1 MKTKPI
7 LFSTEMVQAI
17 LEGRKTFKFLVMKI
31 THYFLHISYT
41 TKAKNRLY
49 EEFEHYL
56 KALNGKIIPAFE
68 LEKLKAKIE
77 AKVKQLNTT
86 FYRCNPIKIYFTNF
100 DLDRSIH
107 VHGTHV
113 TFSII
118 PASESN
124 VELLKD

>member
-1 MKTKPI
+1 
-7 LFSTEMVQAI
+7 
-17 LEGRKTFKFLVMKI
+17 MKI

-49 EEFEHYL
+49 EEFECYL
-56 KALNGKIIPAFE
+56 KALDGKMIPAFE
-68 LEKLKAKIE
+68 LEQLKKRIE
-77 AKVKQLNTT
+77 EKVKELNAT
-86 FYRCNPIKIYFTNF
+86 FFRCNPIKIYFTTF
-100 DLDRSIH
+100 DLNRSIH

-118 PASESN
+118 PAQETK